1 MDFGFHCG
9 VYSNIHKDAA
19 VAEELGFTHGLL
31 YDSQM
36 LYGDVYSG
44 LCVCATTTRKLKL
57 GPGVSNPASRIAPT
71 IAAAM
76 ATVNL
81 FAPGR
86 ALLGIGTGNSTR
98 RAMGMPATK
107 LSELRECVEVC
118 RGLLNNKQVMYREG
132 ERRRAIQFL
141 YPPGTMNT
149 KDHVPIYLSGAGPKA
164 LELAGEI
171 GDGVILWG
179 ISDEQLIKYHLE
191 HVRRGAEKAGK
202 RFEDLYVLCMTA
214 CHVTKPGESLESIR
228 AAVGY
233 MVISGLNL
241 IALSCRDNPDV
252 LPPAFRDDIMGTL
265 QAYRTPGE
273 SVEKRHLERYSEYGT
288 SLQELHQSMATE
300 RLIKATSIVGSP
312 QECVETIKKMQR
324 AGVHQVAIQI
334 GNVDQR
340 DNLTKFA
347 KSVIER
353 Y

>member
-9 VYSNIHKDAA
+9 VYANIHKDAA
-19 VAEELGFTHGLL
+19 FAEEHGFTHALL

-44 LCVCATTTRKLKL
+44 LCVCATNTKKLKL
-57 GPGVSNPASRIAPT
+57 GPGVTNPASRIAPT
-71 IAAAM
+71 TAAAI

-86 ALLGIGTGNSTR
+86 AVLGIGTGNSTR

-118 RGLLNNKQVMYREG
+118 RGLLNGKQVLYREAD
-132 ERRRAIQFL
+132 RQRMIQFL
-141 YPPGTMNT
+141 NPVGTINT
-149 KDHVPIYLSGAGPKA
+149 KDPVPIYVSGAGPKA
-164 LELAGEI
+164 LEMAGEI

-179 ISDEQLIKYHLE
+179 ISDERLIKYHLE
-191 HVRRGAEKAGK
+191 HVRRGAAKAGK
-202 RFEDLYVLCMTA
+202 KFEDLYVVCMTA
-214 CHVTKPGESLESIR
+214 CHITKPGESLDSIR
-228 AAVGY
+228 AQVGY

-241 IALSCRDNPDV
+241 IALSCRDNPEV
-252 LPPAFRDDIMGTL
+252 LPAEFRADIMGTL
-265 QAYRTPGE
+265 EAYRTPGE
-273 SVEKRHLERYSEYGT
+273 SVERRHLERYSEYGT
-288 SLQELHQSMATE
+288 SLQRLHESLATE

-312 QECVETIKKMQR
+312 QECVETIKKMER
-324 AGVHQVAIQI
+324 AGVHQVTVQI

-340 DNLTKFA
+340 DNLATFA
-347 KSVIER
+347 KGVIDR

>member
-19 VAEELGFTHGLL
+19 LAEARGFTHALL

-36 LYGDVYSG
+36 LYGDVYAG
-44 LCVCATTTRKLKL
+44 LCVCAAHTKKLKL
-57 GPGVSNPASRIAPT
+57 GTGVTNPASRIAPT
-71 IAAAM
+71 TASAI

-86 ALLGIGTGNSTR
+86 AVLGIGTGNSTR

-118 RGLLNNKQVMYREG
+118 RGLLSGEQVLYREG
-132 ERRRAIQFL
+132 DRRRMIRFL
-141 YPPGTMNT
+141 NPEGALNI
-149 KDHVPIYLSGAGPKA
+149 KDRIPIYVSGAGPKA
-164 LELAGEI
+164 LEMAGEL

-179 ISDEQLIKYHLE
+179 VSDERLIKYHLE

-202 RFEDLYVLCMTA
+202 KLEDLYVVCMTA

-233 MVISGLNL
+233 MTISGLNL

-252 LPPAFRDDIMGTL
+252 LPAEFRADIMATL
-265 QAYRTPGE
+265 EAYRTPGE
-273 SVEKRHLERYSEYGT
+273 SIERRHLERYLEYGT
-288 SLQELHQSMATE
+288 SLQQLHESMATE

-312 QECVETIKKMQR
+312 RECVETIRKMER
-324 AGVHQVAIQI
+324 AGVHQVTVQV
-334 GNVDQR
+334 GNAGQR
-340 DNLTKFA
+340 ENLIAFA
-347 KSVIER
+347 KNVIER

>member
-19 VAEELGFTHGLL
+19 LAEERGFTHALL

-44 LCVCATTTRKLKL
+44 LSVCATHTKKLKL
-57 GPGVSNPASRIAPT
+57 GPGVTNPASRIAPT
-71 IAAAM
+71 TASAI

-86 ALLGIGTGNSTR
+86 AVLGIGTGNSTR

-118 RGLLNNKQVMYREG
+118 RGLLNGKQVLYREG
-132 ERRRAIQFL
+132 DRRRMIQFL
-141 YPPGTMNT
+141 NPEGTINT
-149 KDHVPIYLSGAGPKA
+149 KDRVPIYVSGAGPKA

-179 ISDEQLIKYHLE
+179 ISDEKLIKYHLE
-191 HVRRGAEKAGK
+191 HVRRGAEKVGK
-202 RFEDLYVLCMTA
+202 KFEDLYVACMTA
-214 CHVTKPGESLESIR
+214 CHITKPGESLESIR

-233 MVISGLNL
+233 MVVSGLNL
-241 IALSCRDNPDV
+241 IALSCRDNPNV
-252 LPPAFRDDIMGTL
+252 LPAEFRDDIMGTL
-265 QAYRTPGE
+265 EAYRTPGE
-273 SVEKRHLERYSEYGT
+273 SIERRHLERYSEYGT
-288 SLQELHQSMATE
+288 SLQRLHESMATE
-300 RLIKATSIVGSP
+300 RLMKATSIVGSP
-312 QECVETIKKMQR
+312 QECVETIKKMER
-324 AGVHQVAIQI
+324 AGVHQVTVQI

-340 DNLTKFA
+340 ENLTAFA